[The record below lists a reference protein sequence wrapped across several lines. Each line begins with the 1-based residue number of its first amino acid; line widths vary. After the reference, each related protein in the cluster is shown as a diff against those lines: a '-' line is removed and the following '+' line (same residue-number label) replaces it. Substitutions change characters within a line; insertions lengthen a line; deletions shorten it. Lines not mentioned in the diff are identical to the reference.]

1 MRRSLWLRVLSW
13 VTLATLAVVVPAPS
27 HAQDGESRLER
38 QMAAAAARQAR
49 ESERARVARQHW
61 ALDRRRSAAHARM
74 PDTMYAS
81 TPSAPAVELSC
92 PVVTSDDVRRAVQG
106 WGDEVSSS
114 PFSSADGLAARDGGV
129 LRARPL
135 QGLQGV
141 FGSSW
146 SSGDN
151 TPAAPHDGWSGA
163 FATATGSRT
172 TSHLVPLFPAASDA
186 ALQGFVRVINHS
198 GDSGEVQIDAID
210 DTGVFYGPL
219 TLSIDG
225 DATVHF
231 NSDDLEGGNS
241 GKGLTG
247 STGAGEGD
255 WRLALTS
262 DLEIEVLSYIRTT
275 DGFLTAMHDLAPAVE
290 EGVHRIAIF
299 NPGSNTAQVSRLRL
313 INPGDTEARVTI
325 EGVDDRGMSPGSA
338 LEVTVAAGAT
348 QTLTAAELES
358 GGTGMTGAL
367 GDGAGKWQLTV
378 KSESSIHALSL
389 LSSPTGHLT
398 NLSTAPPNV
407 VDGFH
412 EVALFPSASDISG
425 RQGFVRVIN
434 QSESTAEITIRA
446 HDETDWEYEP
456 LMLSLGSGQ
465 VAHFNSDDLE
475 QGNAGK
481 GLTGSTGAGEG
492 DWRLELSSDSDIEVL
507 SYIRTTDG
515 FLTAMHDVAPVSGT
529 RHRVAIFNPGSNTAQ
544 VSRLRLVNAGE
555 ETAAV
560 TIVGA
565 DDRGLSP
572 GGDVLVTVP
581 AGGTRTYTA
590 QELEEGAEGLE
601 GSLGDG
607 AGKWRLRVTS
617 DQPIRVL
624 SLLSSP
630 TGHLTNLSTA
640 TARGSGMETAAE
652 VLRTLISGPIVQ
664 SKCVNCH
671 VEEGVSGNTRLVFV
685 TDAEADHMA
694 TNLKVFEDFL
704 AEVEDGASY
713 ILNKIQGALGHGG
726 GIQVASGTEEFSS
739 MQRFLG
745 LLAGEEVG
753 PVTLTPANLFDGVKM
768 ASRHNILRRAAII
781 FAGRIPTEEE
791 YESIRGASADGFRAA
806 IRNLMQGPEFHEFL
820 IRASN
825 DRLLTDRDLE
835 AQVIPR
841 SGEFVA
847 YTNKF
852 YRLIEEAGGDP
863 EDAPAAWY
871 WRDRVQYGAS
881 RAPLE
886 LIAYVAEN
894 DLPYT
899 QVVSADY
906 IMANPW
912 AADAYGASTVFDD
925 PDDVHEFRPSEIVS
939 YFANHESKQVRI
951 AIEKF
956 TIAHVTDPGD
966 LKIDYPH
973 AGVLN
978 TTAFMLRYPSTAT
991 NRNRARSRWTQYHFL
1006 GLDIEKS
1013 ASRTT
1018 DPVALVDT
1026 NNPTLHNPACT
1037 VCHRVLDPV
1046 AGAFQN
1052 YGDIGLYRDQPGGL
1066 DSLDRFYKVGFA
1078 VAEETLEVVAP
1089 RGDPHVVTMRAYLT
1103 GGNSR
1108 KARLSLRPRF
1118 DPLRP
1123 EGSEIWWHMGID
1135 HVKLRDASGTVLQHL
1150 ELQDLVEEMELCGPT
1165 DQRDDYYVPWFCS
1178 QDILLDVATAGDY
1191 EVEVVLWFDA
1201 ENRDGDTADRRR
1213 LLDVSLGGHIEGD
1226 TWYRD
1231 MRHPGFDGAMAPDSN
1246 KSLRWLAAKVVAD
1259 HRFAEATVKF
1269 WWPAI
1274 MGSEVAMTPEDE
1286 DDADF
1291 EGALLASNAQAA
1303 EVAKLARGFR
1313 GGFGMGTARPYNLK
1327 DLLVELALSRWFRA
1341 TSVEGDNPVRAAA
1354 LRGVGASRLLTPD
1367 ELTRKTLALTGF
1379 RWGRERPREWHAP
1392 QDRGKSLLDNTELG
1406 YGLLYGGIDSDGV
1419 TERGRDLTSMM
1430 SGVAQSHAVET
1441 SCPIVMKEL
1450 YLLADQDRRLF
1461 AGSSIDVTPN
1471 SEFGG
1476 TFEVEAAS
1484 SAERE
1489 VVSVSGRLERGEV
1502 SVTLAFLNNEAGSD
1516 PVDRNLRLDRLD
1528 VKDARGNVVDSHELE
1543 EATGRGCEWN
1553 RAEDDHFAFYCNG
1566 SVEVLVMVPTE
1577 GTYDF
1582 QVVAW
1587 ADQNPGEL
1595 AKLEILIGSG
1605 VDDSNGAQVIKAKLV
1620 ELYERL
1626 HGVQVAV
1633 DSPEISGA
1641 YELFIDVWNRQ
1652 RQAVGTDFEQWR
1664 ENIDCTWRGDE
1675 YFLDGIVEDAFVYRE
1690 DWGDEGGARY
1700 DWDRDRI
1707 DVYLETID
1715 WSDRNGVARTWVVV
1729 LAYLLMDYRYLYL

>member
-1 MRRSLWLRVLSW
+1 M
-13 VTLATLAVVVPAPS
+13 
-27 HAQDGESRLER
+27 
-38 QMAAAAARQAR
+38 
-49 ESERARVARQHW
+49 
-61 ALDRRRSAAHARM
+61 
-74 PDTMYAS
+74 
-81 TPSAPAVELSC
+81 
-92 PVVTSDDVRRAVQG
+92 
-106 WGDEVSSS
+106 
-114 PFSSADGLAARDGGV
+114 
-129 LRARPL
+129 
-135 QGLQGV
+135 
-141 FGSSW
+141 
-146 SSGDN
+146 
-151 TPAAPHDGWSGA
+151 
-163 FATATGSRT
+163 
-172 TSHLVPLFPAASDA
+172 
-186 ALQGFVRVINHS
+186 INHS

-210 DTGVFYGPL
+210 DTGVSYGPL

-231 NSDDLEGGNS
+231 NSDDLEGGNT

-325 EGVDDRGMSPGSA
+325 EGVDDRGMSPGRA

-348 QTLTAAELES
+348 PTLTAAELES
-358 GGTGMTGAL
+358 GGTDMTGAL

-434 QSESTAEITIRA
+434 QSESPAEITIRA

-456 LMLSLGSGQ
+456 LTLSLGSGQ

-555 ETAAV
+555 EAAAV

-572 GGDVLVTVP
+572 GGEVLVTIP

-601 GSLGDG
+601 GALGDG
-607 AGKWRLRVTS
+607 AGKWRLEVTS
-617 DQPIRVL
+617 DVPIRVL

-640 TARGSGMETAAE
+640 PQRGAGPVATAEE
-652 VLRTLISGPIVQ
+652 LFRTLISGPILQ
-664 SKCVNCH
+664 TKCINCH
-671 VEEGVSGNTRLVFV
+671 VEGGVSGNTRLVFV
-685 TDAEADHMA
+685 TDADADHLA
-694 TNLKVFEDFL
+694 TNLSVFEAFL
-704 AEVEDGASY
+704 AEVEDGADL
-713 ILNKIQGALGHGG
+713 ILNKVQGALGHGG
-726 GIQVASGTEEFSS
+726 GIQLASGTEEFSN
-739 MQRFLG
+739 MERFLG
-745 LLAGEEVG
+745 LLAGEEVV
-753 PVTLTPANLFDGVKM
+753 PVTITPANLFDGVKM
-768 ASRHNILRRAAII
+768 ASRRNILRRAAII
-781 FAGRIPTEEE
+781 FAGRVPTEEE
-791 YESIRGASADGFRAA
+791 YESIRGASASEFRAA
-806 IRNLMQGPEFHEFL
+806 IRGLMRGAPFHEFL
-820 IRASN
+820 IRAAN
-825 DRLLTDRDLE
+825 DRLLTDRDLD

-863 EDAPAAWY
+863 EDAPAAWH
-871 WRDRVQYGAS
+871 WRERVQYGAS

-912 AADAYGASTVFDD
+912 AANAYGASTVFDD
-925 PDDVHEFRPSEIVS
+925 PGDVHEFRPSEIVS
-939 YFANHESKQVRI
+939 YFADHESKQVRI

-966 LKIDYPH
+966 RKIDYPH

-991 NRNRARSRWTQYHFL
+991 NRNRARSRWTYDHFL

-1018 DPVALVDT
+1018 DPVALAAT

-1066 DSLDRFYKVGFA
+1066 DSLDRFYKEGFA

-1118 DPLRP
+1118 DPPRP
-1123 EGSEIWWHMGID
+1123 EGSDIFWHMGID
-1135 HVKLRDASGTVLQHL
+1135 HVEVRHANGNVVQRLK
-1150 ELQDLVEEMELCGPT
+1150 LQDVVDEMALCGSAEQPSDYYAPSFCNQDVLVE
-1165 DQRDDYYVPWFCS
+1165 VP
-1178 QDILLDVATAGDY
+1178 AAGNY
-1191 EVEVVLWFDA
+1191 EVELVLWFDG
-1201 ENRDGDTADRRR
+1201 EKRDGDDTDRRR
-1213 LLDVSLGGHIEGD
+1213 LLDMMLGGHVEGD

-1231 MRHPGFDGAMAPDSN
+1231 MRQPGFADELAPDSRS
-1246 KSLRWLAAKVVAD
+1246 SLQWLAGSIVED
-1259 HRFAEATVKF
+1259 ERFAEATVKF

-1274 MGSEVAMTPEDE
+1274 MGSEVGVPPEDE
-1286 DDADF
+1286 EDAGF
-1291 EGALLASNAQAA
+1291 EGQLLASSAQTS
-1303 EVAKLARGFR
+1303 EVARLARAFRSGFSL
-1313 GGFGMGTARPYNLK
+1313 GTGEPYNLK
-1327 DLLVELALSRWFRA
+1327 DLLVEIVLTRWFRSDA
-1341 TSVEGDNPVRAAA
+1341 MLGGDSVRALA
-1354 LRGVGASRLLTPD
+1354 LGSAGAQRLLAPE
-1367 ELTRKTLALTGF
+1367 ELARKTLAITGF
-1379 RWGRERPREWHAP
+1379 QWGRSRAGTQPW
-1392 QDRGKSLLDNTELG
+1392 RGPAHEETNVLADIDQG

-1419 TERGRDLTSMM
+1419 TDRARDFTSVMA
-1430 SGVAQSHAVET
+1430 GVAQRHALRT
-1441 SCPIVMKEL
+1441 SCPVVMKEL
-1450 YLLADQDRRLF
+1450 YLLPEGEKRLF
-1461 AGSSIDVTPN
+1461 SPSANAMSPAF
-1471 SEFGG
+1471 EFGAE
-1476 TFEVEAAS
+1476 FEIEA
-1484 SAERE
+1484 SAEADE
-1489 VVSVSGRLERGEV
+1489 MQTVSLRGRLRAG
-1502 SVTLAFLNNEAGSD
+1502 ALNIVLSFVNGYHDEKT
-1516 PVDRNLRLDRLD
+1516 DRYRHLRLDRLD
-1528 VKDARGNVVDSHELE
+1528 VRTASGEVVVAQELE
-1543 EATGRGCEWN
+1543 ELDWINEQNRPYDSWYWMRVTGALSVPVTIPLDGEYEIEVVTSADQAGDEWA
-1553 RAEDDHFAFYCNG
+1553 RLEVAVESDTGG
-1566 SVEVLVMVPTE
+1566 SVGAT
-1577 GTYDF
+1577 
-1582 QVVAW
+1582 AIR
-1587 ADQNPGEL
+1587 NEL
-1595 AKLEILIGSG
+1595 ARLYDRLL
-1605 VDDSNGAQVIKAKLV
+1605 GASVIP
-1620 ELYERL
+1620 
-1626 HGVQVAV
+1626 
-1633 DSPEISGA
+1633 DSPEVGA
-1641 YELFIDVWNRQ
+1641 AYDLFVDVWERRRDSDGGFFGGNEGIECDWGSDQ
-1652 RQAVGTDFEQWR
+1652 
-1664 ENIDCTWRGDE
+1664 
-1675 YFLDGIVEDAFVYRE
+1675 YYLDGIVDDAFVWRD
-1690 DWGDEGGARY
+1690 DWEWGEGYGW
-1700 DWDRDRI
+1700 DWDRVGPHFDS
-1707 DVYLETID
+1707 ID
-1715 WSDRNGVARTWVVV
+1715 WSDPYGVAEAWTVV
-1729 LAYLLMDYRYLYL
+1729 LAYLMMDYRYLYL